1 METTLKSQSSLNNAT
16 IEINFVDANSDPNLA
31 VLGFNDLPDEHGV
44 KNSDSHYV
52 ASLIQDEQ
60 VIATATGLTPDT
72 AIVNCYTQYAV
83 AKAVADLDRIRF
95 EDAYAQ
101 GCVDAYNKGSQL

>member
-1 METTLKSQSSLNNAT
+1 METTLKSQSSLNNA
-16 IEINFVDANSDPNLA
+16 IININFVDSNSDFNT
-31 VLGFNDLPDEHGV
+31 VILGFNELPDEFGV

-52 ASLIQDEQ
+52 ATLTQDNKI
-60 VIATATGLTPDT
+60 VATATGLTPDS
-72 AIVNCYTQYAV
+72 AIVNCYTQYAI

-101 GCVDAYNKGSQL
+101 GCVDAYNI